1 MIDAL
6 SIASSGLSANQAWID
21 SISNNVANMQTVGYK
36 RSQVN
41 FQDMVQQ
48 VGIQDSVGAKDITL
62 MSGAGIQVFN
72 QTQVFT
78 SGDVRQT
85 SNPLDVAI
93 QGAGFFE
100 VELPNGELAYTRA
113 GRFHVGADG
122 QLALNNGQVLTSDLR
137 VPPDAASVK
146 IQSDGVIQAK
156 IANSNETILL
166 GQIRLASFASVEQLQ
181 KLGDGLYRSTARS
194 GEPIYAEP
202 GSGGQGVLLQ
212 GHVEMSNVNL
222 IDEMTGLVL
231 AQRAYQLNARLLQ
244 ASDQILETINN
255 LRR

>member
-6 SIASSGLSANQAWID
+6 NIASSGLAANQAWID

-41 FQDMVQQ
+41 FQDLVQP
-48 VGIQDSVGAKDITL
+48 VGTAEAAGKNAAIPVT
-62 MSGAGIQVFN
+62 GAGIQASS
-72 QTQVFT
+72 QSQVFT
-78 SGDVRQT
+78 PGDVRQT
-85 SNPLDVAI
+85 NNPLDIAI
-93 QGAGFFE
+93 QGDGFFE
-100 VELPNGELAYTRA
+100 VSLPSGELAYTRA

-122 QLALNNGQVLTSDLR
+122 QLALGHGQTLTSDLR
-137 VPPDAASVK
+137 VPPDVASVQ
-146 IQSDGVIQAK
+146 IQPDGVVKAR
-156 IANSNETILL
+156 IANSNELMTV
-166 GQIRLASFASVEQLQ
+166 GQILLASFASAEQLQ
-181 KLGDGLYRSTARS
+181 RSGDGLYRPTSQS
-194 GEPIYAEP
+194 GEPVYAEP
-202 GSGGQGVLLQ
+202 GSGGQGLLLQ
-212 GHVEMSNVNL
+212 SHVEMSNVNL